1 MLVGLL
7 GGFGINSGFA
17 GGVLAFLVDFVGGFC
32 GGVGVCL
39 GWGFAGLVVCC
50 RC

>member
-1 MLVGLL
+1 MLVGFL

-17 GGVLAFLVDFVGGFC
+17 GGVLAFLTDFVGWVLWWSGCVF
-32 GGVGVCL
+32 GL
-39 GWGFAGLVVCC
+39 GFAGLVVCC